1 MENKVNQVNKE
12 IAIECLKSMLDWS
25 DRLGS
30 DEIQEIEFVL
40 DMLTRKNNLIENNKC
55 KPLLYSELNNLNK

>member
-1 MENKVNQVNKE
+1 MEVNKVNKE

-40 DMLTRKNNLIENNKC
+40 DMLTRKDKLINK
-55 KPLLYSELNNLNK
+55 K

>member
-1 MENKVNQVNKE
+1 MKNKVNKVNKE

-40 DMLTRKNNLIENNKC
+40 DMLTRKNKLINK
-55 KPLLYSELNNLNK
+55 K

>member
-40 DMLTRKNNLIENNKC
+40 DMLTRKDNLIENNKC

>member
-12 IAIECLKSMLDWS
+12 IATECLKSMLDWS

-30 DEIQEIEFVL
+30 DEIQEIEFIL
-40 DMLTRKNNLIENNKC
+40 DMLTRKDNLIENK
-55 KPLLYSELNNLNK
+55 